1 MAAPSSGAYRRILSQ
16 PGALLFSSTGLMAR
30 FPMSMVGIS
39 TILSV
44 QSLYGDYT
52 AAGTV
57 SAANIVAVAVG
68 APLLARLIDVHGQ
81 RRIMLP
87 STLVSGS
94 CLLGL
99 IVAAQL
105 LAPLWVLV
113 LLAAGA
119 GAFGG
124 SMGSLV
130 RSRWTTL
137 LHTPEDIHT
146 ALSLEAAVD
155 ELAFMVG
162 PVLATVVSTSD
173 VLPVTSGLI
182 ISLVLQM
189 VGGLLFLSQR
199 STEPAPHPRAR
210 RPRRRDAASRQ
221 EMEALLAS
229 RPVPVLRQGAV
240 VSVIIVFLFSGA
252 MFGANDVSAVA
263 FATEVGQ
270 RSYSGAA
277 LACWATG
284 SCVAGLLYGARSW
297 GWPLWKQ
304 LMLGVVWL
312 ALGAST
318 FVLAPNLGVLAVLYV
333 LVGFGTAPTIAAGNN
348 IVQATVARSRL
359 TEGLAWISTS
369 LNIGVSLGS
378 MVGGVLLDAQGSA
391 GGYLFTAGMAWLA
404 VVALAVGLPP
414 LRGAHRVARL
424 PEPTEEQD

>member
-16 PGALLFSSTGLMAR
+16 PGALLFSSAGLMAR

-44 QSLYGDYT
+44 QSLYGGYA

-57 SAANIVAVAVG
+57 SAANVIATAVG

-87 STLVSGS
+87 STLVSGA

-99 IVAAQL
+99 IVAAQV

-113 LLAAGA
+113 VLAAGA

-173 VLPVTSGLI
+173 ALPVTSGLI
-182 ISLVLQM
+182 ISLVLQV

-199 STEPAPHPRAR
+199 STEPTPHPRAR
-210 RPRRRDAASRQ
+210 RRRRRDSSSSADLGA
-221 EMEALLAS
+221 ELAR

-252 MFGANDVSAVA
+252 MFGANDMSAVA
-263 FATEVGQ
+263 FATEIGQ
-270 RSYSGAA
+270 RSHSGAVLA
-277 LACWATG
+277 LWATG
-284 SCVAGLLYGARSW
+284 SCVAGLVYGARSW

-304 LMLGVVWL
+304 LMLGVVWI

-318 FVLAPNLGVLAVLYV
+318 FVLAPNLGVLAALYV
-333 LVGFGTAPTIAAGNN
+333 LVGLGTAPTIAAGNN
-348 IVQATVARSRL
+348 IVQATVARSQL
-359 TEGLAWISTS
+359 TEGLTWISTS

-378 MVGGVLLDAQGSA
+378 MLGGDVLDAGGSA
-391 GGYLFTAGMAWLA
+391 GGFLFTAGMAWLA
-404 VVALAVGLPP
+404 VVAIAVGLPA
-414 LRGAHRVARL
+414 LRSTRGTTRL
-424 PEPTEEQD
+424 PGPTEEQG